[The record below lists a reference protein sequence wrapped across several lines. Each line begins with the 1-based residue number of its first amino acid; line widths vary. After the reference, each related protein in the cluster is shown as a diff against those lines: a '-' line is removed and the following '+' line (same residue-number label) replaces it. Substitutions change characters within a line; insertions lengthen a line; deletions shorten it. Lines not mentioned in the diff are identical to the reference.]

1 MRNILF
7 FLFASSWFAIS
18 AQASPSEGFRAGF
31 RLPVGT
37 GTHSALVPA
46 VGLGIETRLDLG
58 DASLPLG
65 FAFICS
71 YDQFF
76 SALPDQVAE
85 LPGGG
90 VIVRPQA
97 QSMSFSSFYGAATLR
112 GRLGP
117 LLAHADLGA
126 GISIGFFHGVATE
139 RDPEVFTSEFLLSGM
154 GGAGLS
160 VLIGKQGVIDLTG
173 RYQHMLLNDKTVLR
187 EGNDLLLFED
197 FFSIGLSA
205 GYLF

>member
-1 MRNILF
+1 MRTLLLF
-7 FLFASSWFAIS
+7 LLAAPWLAS
-18 AQASPSEGFRAGF
+18 ASPSDGFRAGF

-37 GTHSALVPA
+37 GDHNALVPA

-76 SALPDQVAE
+76 SAFPDQVVE

-97 QSMSFSSFYGAATLR
+97 QSMSYSSFYGTATLR
-112 GRLGP
+112 GRVGP
-117 LLAHADLGA
+117 ILAHADFGA

-139 RDPEVFTSEFLLSGM
+139 RDPEVFTSEFLFSGM

-160 VLIGKQGVIDLTG
+160 VLIGKQGVLDLTG
-173 RYQHMLLNDKTVLR
+173 RYQHLLLNDKTVTR
-187 EGNDLLLFED
+187 EGNQLLVFED
-197 FFSIGLSA
+197 FFSIGLTA